1 MQKLKNEKGITLIA
15 LVITIAV
22 LSIIS
27 VPVLVNMSNIKE
39 FDTYSGFK
47 EDIDILREAISIAY
61 FDKDIGTIGPKYEG
75 NLDFL
80 EETQNEEKIKNENDN
95 DVYYAINI
103 NRVNEK
109 LSVNMETLNNGAG
122 NKSISSSDVKYSGT
136 NDVYI
141 INEQSRTIYYVKG
154 ISYKEKTYHRLSEQF
169 STAEIGVEIGVEVK
183 DFNKTYKDKD
193 GNKAK
198 IPVGYKVSENENEQI
213 ISKGLVISD
222 NNGNEFVWIPVQ
234 NFKLEKGK
242 KVSIEF
248 GRHTFGTQ
256 TENGRDAESESIKIK
271 NGSTNDYFYE
281 IKNSFE
287 AVSAIEN
294 GGFYIGR
301 YVAGTTSA
309 RSSSSGTSE
318 QVNVKKGLNVYNYVT
333 KNQAVSLAE
342 GYANNNSNFKSRLCS
357 SYAWDTILK
366 FIESTE
372 NTEYLTKS
380 ATGTAITKT
389 GSNSINNIY
398 DFGYNTYEWTT
409 ESSSNS
415 SSACTIRGG
424 VSSSESPITRKSQSN
439 VGANNIGFRIAL
451 FLNVE

>member
-80 EETQNEEKIKNENDN
+80 NETQNEEKIKNENDN

-198 IPVGYKVSENENEQI
+198 IPVGYKVSEKENEQI

-318 QVNVKKGLNVYNYVT
+318 QVNVKSGLNLYNYIT
-333 KNQAVSLAE
+333 KDDAVKLAE
-342 GYANNNSNFKSRLCS
+342 KFSTNEKVKSRLCS

-366 FIESTE
+366 FIE

-380 ATGTAITKT
+380 ATGTAISKT

-424 VSSSESPITRKSQSN
+424 VSSSESPTNRKQHSN
-439 VGANNIGFRIAL
+439 SGDANTGFRIAL
-451 FLNVE
+451 FLNV